1 MLKWLMSTNNKTVNT
16 LADALALYEASFLA
30 ARNFAH
36 ATRVKYTSDL
46 TDLIRFLTE
55 ELGLTRPEHVE
66 RRHLERY
73 LAELDRRHLKG
84 SSRRRKVSSIRSFF
98 TFLEQ
103 DGLIPL
109 SPAAKLIPPERER
122 YQPRVLTEVE
132 YKRLMA
138 AVHGEIRDE
147 AIIELLLQT
156 GMRLSELSRLTIADV
171 ELPAKIDREHTGAAH
186 ISGKGRK
193 ERVVTLNYKAC
204 RAIRNYLAVR
214 PKIDEEAL
222 FLTKFGL
229 PIGPRSIENVITK
242 YAVVAGI
249 PEASPHALRH
259 TFATHH
265 VRKGT
270 SLASVRAALGHES
283 LATTSLYVGLAREQ
297 MDLELQKNAL

>member
-1 MLKWLMSTNNKTVNT
+1 VSTNNKTVKT
-16 LADALALYEASFLA
+16 LTDALALYEESFLA
-30 ARNFAH
+30 ARNFAPT
-36 ATRVKYTSDL
+36 TRVKYLSDL

-73 LAELDRRHLKG
+73 LAELDRRELKG

-103 DGLIPL
+103 EGLIPL

-156 GMRLSELSRLTIADV
+156 GIRLSELSRLTISDID
-171 ELPAKIDREHTGAAH
+171 LPAKIDREHTGAAH
-186 ISGKGRK
+186 ITGKGRK
-193 ERVVTLNYKAC
+193 ERTVTLNYKAC
-204 RAIRNYLAVR
+204 RAIRNYLAIR
-214 PKIDEEAL
+214 PKIDEDAL

-229 PIGPRSIENVITK
+229 PIGPRSIENIITK
-242 YAVVAGI
+242 YAAAAGI

-270 SLASVRAALGHES
+270 SLASVRAALGHEN

>member
-1 MLKWLMSTNNKTVNT
+1 MNHDNKTVAK
-16 LADALALYEASFLA
+16 LPEALGLYEESFLA
-30 ARNFAH
+30 ARNFAP
-36 ATRVKYTSDL
+36 ATRVKYRSDVS
-46 TDLIRFLTE
+46 DLIRFLSE
-55 ELGLTRPEHVE
+55 ELGISRTDQVE

-109 SPAAKLIPPERER
+109 SPATKLIPPEREH

-132 YKRLMA
+132 YKRLMS

-156 GMRLSELSRLTIADV
+156 GIRLSELSRLQVSDL

-193 ERVVTLNYKAC
+193 ERTVTLNYKAC
-204 RAIRNYLAVR
+204 RAIRNYLAIR
-214 PKIDEEAL
+214 PKIDEDAL

-229 PIGPRSIENVITK
+229 PIGPRSIENVVTK
-242 YAVVAGI
+242 YTALAGI
-249 PEASPHALRH
+249 SDASPHALRH

-297 MDLELQKNAL
+297 MDRELQKNAL

>member
-1 MLKWLMSTNNKTVNT
+1 MTPHKKTDQT
-16 LADALALYEASFLA
+16 LADTLILYEASFLA
-30 ARNFAH
+30 ARNFAP
-36 ATRVKYTSDL
+36 ATRVKYRSDL
-46 TDLIRFLTE
+46 TDLIRFLTG

-73 LAELDRRHLKG
+73 LAELDRRALKG

-109 SPAAKLIPPERER
+109 SPATKLIPPEREH
-122 YQPRVLTEVE
+122 YQPRVLTEAE
-132 YKRLMA
+132 YKRLLV

-156 GMRLSELSRLTIADV
+156 GIRLSELARLTVSDL
-171 ELPAKIDREHTGAAH
+171 ELPTKIDREHTGAAH

-193 ERVVTLNYKAC
+193 ERTVTLNYKVC
-204 RAIRNYLAVR
+204 RALRNYLALR

-229 PIGPRSIENVITK
+229 PIGPRSIENIITK
-242 YAVVAGI
+242 YAAAAGI
-249 PEASPHALRH
+249 PDASPHTLRH

-270 SLASVRAALGHES
+270 SLASVRAALGHEN

-297 MDLELQKNAL
+297 MDQELQKNAL